1 MYFDSVGKI
10 NTNDTAALAL
20 KAAVEKNIK
29 YIAVASSGGDTAK
42 LLKNTNNINIICVT
56 HANGY
61 PEPGKSEMSQE
72 VRSELADLGIK
83 VLTTT
88 HVLSGAER
96 GMSKSFGG
104 VYPVEIIAHTLRML
118 GQGTKVCVEISTMA
132 LDSGLI
138 PYGEPIIAIGGS
150 GKGAD
155 TAVIL
160 TPSHASNIFE
170 TKIHEIIC
178 KPSYYTGVNHAI

>member
-1 MYFDSVGKI
+1 MYFETVGKV
-10 NTNDTAALAL
+10 NTKETVALAI

-29 YIAVASSGGDTAK
+29 YVVVASSKGETAK
-42 LLKNTNNINIICVT
+42 LLTNTNGINIICVT

-61 PEPGKSEMSQE
+61 PELGKSEMLQE
-72 VRSELADLGIK
+72 IRSELVDLGTK

-96 GMSKSFGG
+96 GLSRAFGG
-104 VYPVEIIAHTLRML
+104 VYPIEIIANSLRML
-118 GQGTKVCVEISTMA
+118 GQGTKVCVEVSIMA
-132 LDSGLI
+132 LDAGLI
-138 PYGEPIIAIGGS
+138 PYGEPIIAIGGT

-155 TAVIL
+155 TAVIV

-178 KPSYYTGVNHAI
+178 KPSMY